1 MGTLLK
7 LITILLFMN
16 IFLYI
21 GINMLKSNDGYYMNS
36 ELTFHW
42 KGDLIDKLMYGETN
56 MKSLADSTRT
66 NWTDYD
72 VNFTG
77 ALTTE
82 AQKTGGQS
90 TGEGGISFLDALDIA
105 WAIIPTL
112 FNIAVS
118 PLTIFFNFRLPVL
131 FGLMLGIPYFIM
143 AVITIFM
150 FIRGSG
156 D

>member
-1 MGTLLK
+1 
-7 LITILLFMN
+7 
-16 IFLYI
+16 LYI

-36 ELTFHW
+36 GLTFHW

-66 NWTDYD
+66 NWTDYA

-90 TGEGGISFLDALDIA
+90 IGAGGISFLDALDIA

-143 AVITIFM
+143 AVVTIFM